1 MVPYITYGTF
11 LGVIKTTVYLPEQLR
26 QALKVAASERGTSE
40 AELLRTAVRNELLG
54 EPAGRAAE
62 VARRARM
69 LAAMGQ
75 LDSETYP
82 PEYLASLRGGWRD

>member
-1 MVPYITYGTF
+1 MPYTTYGSF
-11 LGVIKTTVYLPEQLR
+11 LGVIKTTVYLPEKLH

-54 EPAGRAAE
+54 EPSGRAE
-62 VARRARM
+62 QVARRARM
-69 LAAMGQ
+69 LAAMGK

-82 PEYLASLRGGWRD
+82 PEYLASLRGEWRD